1 MDQKFIKYAVDH
13 VNEDHAEA
21 MLTILKFTQNIEW
34 PDRAVLNTY
43 DCDKMIVTAYHN
55 DKKEQFCKWVFNL
68 NQNSKQ
74 KKKSKDNDDED
85 NKEEESQRHPH
96 ILASIVFKTII
107 SRLSWHAKADFLATM
122 AHNI

>member
-1 MDQKFIKYAVDH
+1 MSQCLLAVA
-13 VNEDHAEA
+13 NEDQVHLICPDLYRKDINKQTKEIFEEAEKSYSLDVA
-21 MLTILKFTQNIEW
+21 
-34 PDRAVLNTY
+34 A
-43 DCDKMIVTAYHN
+43 N

-68 NQNSKQ
+68 NQGSKQ

-85 NKEEESQRHPH
+85 RKEEESQHHPH